1 MLTQLWHHLSKR
13 RQRQFVFMQ
22 ILIVV
27 ASFFE
32 MASLG
37 AVIPFLTVLSEPE
50 LVYEYEYLRP
60 FIQFFSINEASQ
72 LVLPITLTFIAL
84 ILLSAIV
91 RLVLLW
97 TLVRLSQMAGAD
109 LSIDIYRHT
118 LFQDYSIHV
127 ARNSSE
133 VINGIITKTTT
144 VTKGVIAPVLNLI
157 STCVTIVGIMA
168 VLLLVN
174 VSVTLIGFIGFG
186 GAYLLVIYLTRRD
199 LKKNSQNIA
208 EKSDLM
214 VKSLQEGL
222 EGIREVLINNNQ
234 QFYTE
239 LYRNSDLQM
248 RRATW
253 RNEVI
258 YSSPRFGMEAIGIGI
273 IALFAYSATLN
284 LGGIDQFLPVLG
296 AFVLGAQKLLPAIQ
310 KGYASYSRIKGGR
323 YSLIDVINLLDQP
336 IPDHADLPPPTPNS
350 FYDSIELKD
359 LSFRYSEDTPW
370 VLKNINLQI
379 PKGSVIGIVGTTGC
393 GKSTLLDVVMGL
405 LSPTSGEL
413 KVDNLLIDS
422 ENRRAWQTH
431 ISNVPQH
438 IYLTDGTIE
447 ENIAFGIPR
456 EQIDQQRV
464 EKSAKQ
470 AQIADLVEEWENG
483 YQTLVGE
490 RGMRLSGGQRQRAG
504 VARAFYKKSDVLILD
519 EATSA
524 LDDETESA
532 VMEAIENI
540 DDDVTVIIIAHR
552 LTTLK
557 SCDKIVKFEKN
568 HSTQILTYEEV
579 MSLSKNKGDIDVK

>member
-1 MLTQLWHHLSKR
+1 
-13 RQRQFVFMQ
+13 
-22 ILIVV
+22 
-27 ASFFE
+27 
-32 MASLG
+32 
-37 AVIPFLTVLSEPE
+37 
-50 LVYEYEYLRP
+50 
-60 FIQFFSINEASQ
+60 
-72 LVLPITLTFIAL
+72 
-84 ILLSAIV
+84 
-91 RLVLLW
+91 
-97 TLVRLSQMAGAD
+97 MAGAD

-157 STCVTIVGIMA
+157 STCVTIVGIIA
-168 VLLLVN
+168 VLLLIN

-350 FYDSIELKD
+350 FNDSIDLKD

-370 VLKNINLQI
+370 VLKNINLNI

-413 KVDNLLIDS
+413 KVDNLLIDN
-422 ENRRAWQTH
+422 ENKRAWQTH

-456 EQIDQQRV
+456 EQIDHQRV
-464 EKSAKQ
+464 EKAAKQ
-470 AQIADLVEEWENG
+470 AQIADLVETWENG

-490 RGMRLSGGQRQRAG
+490 RGMRLSGGQRQRVG

-557 SCDKIVKFEKN
+557 SCDKIVKLEKN
-568 HSTQILTYEEV
+568 NTTQILTYEEV
-579 MSLSKNKGDIDVK
+579 MSLSKNIGDIDVK

>member
-1 MLTQLWHHLSKR
+1 MLKRLWHHLSRR

-60 FIQFFSINEASQ
+60 FIQFFGINEASK
-72 LVLPITLTFIAL
+72 LALPITLAFIAL

-157 STCVTIVGIMA
+157 STCVTIVGIIA
-168 VLLLVN
+168 VLLLIN

-186 GAYLLVIYLTRRD
+186 GAYLIVIYLTRRD
-199 LKKNSQNIA
+199 LKQNSQNIA

-258 YSSPRFGMEAIGIGI
+258 YSSPRFGMEAVGIGI
-273 IALFAYSATLN
+273 VALFAYSATLN

-336 IPDHADLPPPTPNS
+336 IPDHANLPPPIPNS
-350 FYDSIELKD
+350 FCDSIELKD
-359 LSFRYSEDTPW
+359 LSFRYSEETPW
-370 VLKNINLQI
+370 VLKNINLKI
-379 PKGSVIGIVGTTGC
+379 PKGSVIGVVGTTGC

-422 ENRRAWQTH
+422 ENKRAWQTH
-431 ISNVPQH
+431 ISNVPQQ

-456 EQIDQQRV
+456 DKIDQERV
-464 EKSAKQ
+464 EKAAKQ
-470 AQIADLVEEWENG
+470 AQIAELVEGWENG

-490 RGMRLSGGQRQRAG
+490 RGMRLSGGQRQRVG

-540 DDDVTVIIIAHR
+540 DENVTVIIIAHR

>member
-1 MLTQLWHHLSKR
+1 MLKRLWHHLSKR
-13 RQRQFVFMQ
+13 RQRQFVLMQ

-27 ASFFE
+27 ASFLE

-37 AVIPFLTVLSEPE
+37 AVIPFLSVLSEPE

-60 FIQFFSINEASQ
+60 FIQFFEISEASQ
-72 LVLPITLTFIAL
+72 LALPITLVFIAL
-84 ILLSAIV
+84 IILSAIV

-118 LFQDYSIHV
+118 LYQDYSIHV

-157 STCVTIVGIMA
+157 STCVTIVGIIA
-168 VLLLVN
+168 VLLLIN
-174 VSVTLIGFIGFG
+174 VSVTLIGFVGFG
-186 GAYLLVIYLTRRD
+186 GLYLIVIYLTRRD
-199 LKKNSQNIA
+199 LKQNSQHIA

-258 YSSPRFGMEAIGIGI
+258 YSSPRFGMEAVGIGI
-273 IALFAYSATLN
+273 VALFAYSATLN

-336 IPDHADLPPPTPNS
+336 IPDHANLPPPNPNS
-350 FYDSIELKD
+350 FYESIELKN
-359 LSFRYSEDTPW
+359 LCFRYSEDSPW
-370 VLKNINLQI
+370 VLKNINLKI

-413 KVDNLLIDS
+413 RVDNQLIDS
-422 ENRRAWQTH
+422 ENKRAWQTH

-438 IYLTDGTIE
+438 IYLSDGTIE

-456 EQIDQQRV
+456 EQIDRLRV
-464 EKSAKQ
+464 EKAAQQ
-470 AQIADLVEEWENG
+470 AQIAELVEGWENE

-490 RGMRLSGGQRQRAG
+490 RGMRLSGGQRQRVG
-504 VARAFYKKSDVLILD
+504 VARAFYKQSDVLILD

-532 VMEAIENI
+532 VMESIEGI
-540 DDDVTVIIIAHR
+540 DEEITVIIIAHR

-579 MSLSKNKGDIDVK
+579 MNSNKNKGDIYVK